1 MGKFLVVVESPAKS
15 KTIAK
20 YLGSNFTIKASMGH
34 IIDLPKNKVGV
45 DTEDNFKPEYVVIS
59 GKQKILKELK
69 ALAKQSDKIYLA
81 PDPDREGEA
90 ICWHLSNELSRE
102 NNNIY
107 RVSFN
112 EITKDVVREA
122 IAHPSSI
129 DLNKVNAQQT
139 RRILDRIVGYKIS
152 PLLSKKVR
160 SGLSAGRVQS
170 VALRL
175 ICDREKEIQAFVVEE
190 YWSVTAKLAGSTNEE
205 FEAKLEKRDS
215 KKVKIENEAG
225 AKEILSY
232 LDGKKF
238 IVGKI
243 TRRERKKSPAPPFI
257 TSTLQQEASSKLRFS
272 AKQTM
277 QIAQQLYE
285 GQEVGEDSPEGLITY
300 MRTDSVK
307 VSAQAQAEA
316 RDWLAKNLSKE
327 FLPSQSPH
335 YKSKKSAQEAHEAIR
350 PTSCY
355 RTPESLKAYLT
366 SSQLKLYK
374 IIWERF
380 LASQMEKALI
390 DVTEVEIQAGDCLFK
405 VKGEVIKFAGFM
417 KIYQEESQ
425 KENLLPL
432 LKEAEELR
440 LIKLELGQHFT
451 QGPPRYTEATLVK
464 ALEEKGIGR
473 PSTYAPTISVIETR
487 KYVDKKERKF
497 YPTELGMMVTELLV
511 ENFPKVLD
519 VSFTASMEEEL
530 DRIENGKSDW
540 IKVLGDFYGPFEQ
553 ALEAAS
559 KNMRDI
565 KKEQQIITDEVCEL
579 CGEKMVVRLSRTGKF
594 LGCSGFPKCKNTKP
608 LEEGEGIKIKEEK
621 PTGEACPECK
631 KPLIIRQGRFG
642 EFFSCSG
649 YPECKYSRSI
659 KDDISCATGVS
670 CPVEGCQGE
679 LVKKRSRKGKVFY
692 SCNKYPNCK
701 FAVWD
706 EPTKEKC
713 PDCGSILVKKR
724 NSLACSA
731 KGCGFK
737 QDEAA

>member
-15 KTIAK
+15 KTIGK
-20 YLGSNFTIKASMGH
+20 YLGNDFKIKASMGH
-34 IIDLPKNKVGV
+34 IMDLPKNKVGV
-45 DTEDNFKPEYVVIS
+45 DTQDGFKPEYVVID

-69 ALAKQSDKIYLA
+69 ALARQSEKIYLA

-90 ICWHLSNELSRE
+90 ICWHLSNELSRD
-102 NNNIY
+102 NKNIY

-112 EITKDVVREA
+112 EITKNVVREA

-160 SGLSAGRVQS
+160 RGLSAGRVQS

-175 ICDREKEIQAFVVEE
+175 ICDREKEIEAFVVEE

-215 KKVKIENEAG
+215 KKVKIENEAE

-243 TRRERKKSPAPPFI
+243 ARRERKKSPAPPFI

-285 GQEVGEDSPEGLITY
+285 GQEAGEDSEVGLITY

-307 VSAQAQAEA
+307 VAAEAQAEA
-316 RDWLAKNLSKE
+316 RDYIDK
-327 FLPSQSPH
+327 FLHDSLPARPPQ

-350 PTSCY
+350 PTSCH

-366 SSQLKLYK
+366 SSQYKLYK
-374 IIWERF
+374 IICERF

-432 LKEAEELR
+432 LKETEELR
-440 LIKLELGQHFT
+440 LIKLEPGQHFT
-451 QGPPRYTEATLVK
+451 QPKPRYTEATLVK

-473 PSTYAPTISVIETR
+473 PSTYAPTISVIEAR
-487 KYVDKKERKF
+487 EYVDKKERKF

-519 VSFTASMEEEL
+519 ISFTASMEEEL

-540 IKVLGDFYGPFEQ
+540 IKTLSNFYGPFEQ

-565 KKEQQIITDEVCEL
+565 KKEQQVITDEVCEL
-579 CGEKMVVRLSRTGKF
+579 CGEKMMVRVGRTGKF

-608 LEEGEGIKIKEEK
+608 LEEGEGIKVKEEK
-621 PTGEACPECK
+621 ETKEICPECK
-631 KPLIIRQGRFG
+631 KPLIIREGRFG

-649 YPECKYSRSI
+649 YPKCKYSRSMG
-659 KDDISCATGVS
+659 TGIA
-670 CPVEGCQGE
+670 CPTEGCQGE
-679 LVKKRSRKGKVFY
+679 LVKKRSKRGRVFY
-692 SCNKYPNCK
+692 SCNKYPACK

-706 EPTKEKC
+706 EPTKKKC
-713 PDCGSILVKKR
+713 PDCGSILVKKKD
-724 NSLACSA
+724 SLACSA